1 MKAKLNRYET
11 VPQINGITTTRA
23 PQIEKIRG
31 LDMSA
36 TLERKQRR
44 PARIASP
51 IGPSVPLHVI
61 EWLASDEC
69 HHADDAGL
77 IAGLGRQLR
86 AAGLPIDRLVVHLR
100 TLHPEILGRT
110 VAWSPNEPVEVQ
122 DRQHG
127 LEVRAEF
134 VGSPI
139 RHVMETL
146 EHLVVRMDRKEQ
158 ERRWTHLE
166 TYLDRDLVE
175 LLILPLNNFEGLQA

>member
-1 MKAKLNRYET
+1 MKELTMRKALQKKWEPLSSRS
-11 VPQINGITTTRA
+11 VSSISS
-23 PQIEKIRG
+23 
-31 LDMSA
+31 SA
-36 TLERKQRR
+36 
-44 PARIASP
+44 IHD
-51 IGPSVPLHVI
+51 VV

-69 HHADDAGL
+69 HDVDDAGL
-77 IAGLGRQLR
+77 IAGLGRQLQ
-86 AAGLPIDRLVVHLR
+86 AAGLPIDRLAVHLR

-166 TYLDRDLVE
+166 TYLGRDLVE
-175 LLILPLNNFEGLQA
+175 

>member
-1 MKAKLNRYET
+1 MQHDVSLAA
-11 VPQINGITTTRA
+11 IAMG
-23 PQIEKIRG
+23 
-31 LDMSA
+31 DSA
-36 TLERKQRR
+36 LE
-44 PARIASP
+44 I
-51 IGPSVPLHVI
+51 I

-69 HHADDAGL
+69 HDVDDAGL
-77 IAGLGRQLR
+77 IAGLGRQLQ
-86 AAGLPIDRLVVHLR
+86 AAGLPIDRLALHLR

-166 TYLDRDLVE
+166 TYLDRVLVE